1 MLKVDLKV
9 KLVYYT
15 TIKVYILQGKV
26 SDMGNHTFDF
36 RPKATWYVT

>member
-1 MLKVDLKV
+1 MLKFNVESRLKSQ
-9 KLVYYT
+9 LVYYT

-36 RPKATWYVT
+36 RP